1 MFGKFFKIGCFL
13 GLVAFFLLFN
23 MRESQSWGFWAHKRI
38 NRLAVF
44 TLPPEM
50 IGFYKANLE
59 YVTEH
64 AVDPDKRRYSAEGE
78 DKKHYIDIDH
88 YGEYPFK
95 DFPRDWDEAIAK
107 YSEDTIREYGILP
120 WNLQATMGKLTRAFK
135 DGNTRRILRH
145 SVDIGHYIGDA
156 HVPLHTTENY
166 NGQMTGQKGIHGFW
180 ESRCPELFAD
190 DNYDY
195 FVGKAVYL
203 EDSEEQFWDIIMK
216 SASHVQTVLDTERE
230 LTKKFPDDKKY
241 AFAERNNSLLRTY
254 SEEFSKAYE
263 QELNGMIEERMRSAI
278 LNIGSVWYTAW
289 VNAGKPNLD
298 GDEEVALTEEEEEVQ
313 KKLDEQSKT
322 GKIIGRDHGK

>member
-1 MFGKFFKIGCFL
+1 MLGKFFKIGCFL

-23 MRESQSWGFWAHKRI
+23 MRESQGWGFWAHKRI

-50 IGFYKANLE
+50 IGFYKKHLE

-64 AVDPDKRRYSAEGE
+64 AIDPDKRRYSAVGE

-95 DFPRDWDEAIAK
+95 DFPRDWDEAISK

-120 WNLQATMGKLTRAFK
+120 WNLQATMEKLTRAFR
-135 DGNTRRILRH
+135 DNNTRRILRH

-166 NGQMTGQKGIHGFW
+166 NGQLTGQKGIHGFW

-203 EDSEEQFWDIIMK
+203 DDPEDQFWDIIMK
-216 SASHVQTVLDTERE
+216 SASHVQTVLDKERE
-230 LTKKFPDDKKY
+230 LTLEFSDDKKY

-263 QELNGMIEERMRSAI
+263 QELNGMIEDRMRNAI

-298 GDEEVALTEEEEEVQ
+298 DEEEITLTKEEEEAQ
-313 KKLDEQSKT
+313 KKLDEKSNS